1 MKIPRLAHSCLKGF
15 MLLILVLAGCSSPEP
30 GPVAQSTLTGRHDTL
45 QKAAVNQARSKAL
58 RSPKSAEERARYA
71 YALSVHGLHKDAA
84 YEFSNARLLDSS
96 SPLWHY
102 RTARSEYESG
112 LNKADHVSGL
122 EEVTRKFP
130 AYLPAKHFL
139 ATAYL
144 DLGQMEKAWNL
155 ILECLTQ
162 APRSNP
168 LLATQ
173 AEILLDS
180 GLHKQALEILKAI
193 TERDTRT
200 PFYYRLLGEVYLLE
214 GNAVPEQVEN
224 MLVLA
229 TPSERTIVLDPL
241 EQKFLKQKTGRDHQI
256 RQIQANLRGG
266 NTAAADK
273 LAQPLLN
280 AFPGDPGV
288 RNLVAQCMHAA
299 GRSAEAR
306 KVLEEIPGEFKT
318 DSSNLLLVD
327 ILVQEAQDL
336 QTQGA
341 NSSSQ
346 RKIRRARDIANEVI
360 GNTPSDWK
368 AHFVLG
374 KCLQLL
380 NDLQGAKRSLL
391 TALSLNQQNVPTA
404 FRLFE
409 VATQLN
415 DRETGKQALDTI
427 LVTEPENLLANIHRG
442 LLAVSVGDIETAKT
456 CLERASKVDPAHE
469 GVRVLRT
476 RVRSF
481 KN

>member
-1 MKIPRLAHSCLKGF
+1 MNPLRMVTQSLSGF
-15 MLLILVLAGCSSPEP
+15 ISLVLLLAGCSGPEP
-30 GPVAQSTLTGRHDTL
+30 GSVVEYSQTGRHDTL
-45 QKAAVNQARSKAL
+45 QKAAISKARSAAL
-58 RSPKSAEERARYA
+58 RSPKNAEDRARYA
-71 YALSVHGLHKDAA
+71 YALSVHGLHKEAA
-84 YEFSNARLLDSS
+84 YEFSNARLLESRT
-96 SPLWHY
+96 PLWHY
-102 RTARSEYESG
+102 RAARSTYESG
-112 LNKADHVSGL
+112 LNKADHISDL

-144 DLGQMEKAWNL
+144 DLGQMDKAWNL
-155 ILECLTQ
+155 ILQSLTQ
-162 APRSNP
+162 SPQSNP

-180 GLHKQALEILKAI
+180 GIHKKALEILKVI

-200 PFYYRLLGEVYLLE
+200 PFYYRLLGEAYLLE

-229 TPSERTIVLDPL
+229 TPSDRVIILDPL
-241 EQKFLKQKTGRDHQI
+241 EQKFLKQETGRDHQI

-266 NTAAADK
+266 NTAAANQ
-273 LAQPLLN
+273 LAQPLLV

-288 RNLVAQCMHAA
+288 RNLAAQCMHSA

-306 KVLEEIPGEFKT
+306 KILEEMAKEFQT

-341 NSSSQ
+341 NSSAQ
-346 RKIRRARDIANEVI
+346 RKIRQARDIANEVI

-374 KCLQLL
+374 KCQQLL
-380 NDLQGAKRSLL
+380 NDLQGAKRSFQ
-391 TALSLNQQNVPTA
+391 TALSINGRNIPLA

-415 DRETGKQALDTI
+415 DRETGKQALDVV
-427 LVTEPENLLANIHRG
+427 LELEPENLLANINRG
-442 LLAVSVGDIETAKT
+442 LLAVSSGDIDTARL
-456 CLERASKVDPAHE
+456 CLERASRVDPAHD
-469 GVRVLRT
+469 GVGVLRT

-481 KN
+481 KE

>member
-1 MKIPRLAHSCLKGF
+1 MSLFRRVAPSLTGF
-15 MLLILVLAGCSSPEP
+15 ISLVLLLAGCSGPEP
-30 GPVAQSTLTGRHDTL
+30 GPVIDFKQAGRYDTL
-45 QKAAVNQARSKAL
+45 QKAALDKARSSAL
-58 RSPKSAEERARYA
+58 RSPKNAEDRARYA
-71 YALSVHGLHKDAA
+71 YALSVHGLHKEAA
-84 YEFSNARLLDSS
+84 HEFSNARLLDSGS
-96 SPLWHY
+96 SLWHY

-112 LNKADHVSGL
+112 LNKADFVSGL

-144 DLGQMEKAWNL
+144 DLGQMEKAWGL

-180 GLHKQALEILKAI
+180 GLHKQALDILKAI
-193 TERDTRT
+193 TERDSRT

-214 GNAVPEQVEN
+214 GNAVPDQVEN
-224 MLVLA
+224 MLTLA
-229 TPSERTIVLDPL
+229 TPSERAIVLDPQ

-256 RQIQANLRGG
+256 RQIRANLRGG
-266 NTAAADK
+266 NTAAADQ
-273 LAQPLLN
+273 LARPLLN

-288 RNLVAQCMHAA
+288 RNLAAQCMHAA

-306 KVLEEIPGEFKT
+306 KVLEETSSEFKT

-341 NSSSQ
+341 NSSAQ

-374 KCLQLL
+374 KCLQIL
-380 NDLQGAKRSLL
+380 NDLQGAKRSLQ
-391 TALSLNQQNVPTA
+391 TALSLNQQNVPMA

-409 VATQLN
+409 VATQIN
-415 DRETGKQALDTI
+415 DRETGKQALDAV
-427 LVTEPENLLANIHRG
+427 LAVEPENLLANVNRG
-442 LLAVSVGDIETAKT
+442 LLAVSAGDIETAKA
-456 CLERASKVDPAHE
+456 CLERASRVDPAHD
-469 GVRVLRT
+469 GVGVLRT